1 MRMIKIGAAT
11 AALTLIASS
20 AFAATVSIESVTGS
34 WTAVSQNNAHGVTI
48 SNSDTFSEVTW
59 GEAPTNGSQS
69 SYSFERTIPPA
80 VIAAPGE
87 EFALGKFTHHNWPIY
102 TVPSDGADTAIDW
115 AELKVD
121 FQVKIDDVLYD
132 FTRNYRFDHSETP
145 NAGGANGAC
154 AFGGNDGDAGV
165 NENGCADRVVA
176 SLNEAGSETLVV
188 DGLSYTFDISGFEV
202 DGETLDFFLT
212 KENAI
217 NEAILV
223 GTYDVSEISPVPL
236 PAAGWMLIAGLGGLA
251 AMKRRKARAEA

>member
-1 MRMIKIGAAT
+1 MIKIGAAS
-11 AALTLIASS
+11 AALTLIAST

-34 WTAVSQNNAHGVTI
+34 WTAVSQNNAYGVTT

-59 GEAPTNGSQS
+59 GQAPKNGPQS

-102 TVPSDGADTAIDW
+102 TVPSNGAATAIDW
-115 AELKVD
+115 AELQVD
-121 FQVKIDDVLYD
+121 FQVKIDNVLYD

-145 NAGGANGAC
+145 NGGTNGAC
-154 AFGGNDGDAGV
+154 AFGGASGDAGV

-188 DGLSYTFDISGFEV
+188 DGLVYTFDISGFEV
-202 DGETLDFFLT
+202 GGETMDFFLT

-223 GTYDVSEISPVPL
+223 GTYDVSAVPL
-236 PAAGWMLIAGLGGLA
+236 PAAGWMLIAGLGGLV